1 MTRLLGTAL
10 LVVCTAGVARAEPD
24 DNEVS
29 TRLHFIEERLRCAE
43 PINLAWQ
50 MTWAGVYGVGM
61 LVQSGRAVVST
72 DRAERADLI
81 VSAVKA
87 GIGTL
92 ARVLRPPNAMFGT
105 RELRGLP
112 DATPEQRL
120 YKLRRAEA
128 LLERNA
134 HESDR
139 RYLVVAHAA
148 NLALNLI
155 GGLIVWLG
163 YDDLGRA
170 AESTGIGFA
179 VGELS
184 IWSQPWQPKH
194 DWKEYQ
200 RRFGGERQ
208 ISLSATVTPEAGG
221 GVLTIRF

>member
-1 MTRLLGTAL
+1 MTRLSGTAL

-50 MTWAGVYGVGM
+50 MAWTGVYGVGM

-72 DRAERADLI
+72 DRAERADLV
-81 VSAVKA
+81 VSGVKA
-87 GIGTL
+87 GIGRL

-105 RELRGLP
+105 RELP
-112 DATPEQRL
+112 DATPQQRL

-155 GGLIVWLG
+155 GGPSVWLG
-163 YDDLGRA
+163 YDDFGNGDAASGRRCA
-170 AESTGIGFA
+170 DHA
-179 VGELS
+179 LL
-184 IWSQPWQPKH
+184 
-194 DWKEYQ
+194 
-200 RRFGGERQ
+200 GGERANHRARHVAPR
-208 ISLSATVTPEAGG
+208 L
-221 GVLTIRF
+221 